1 MIHSLNTQLNTDDVV
16 VLYPDGKLCLSLV
29 KQTFETFG
37 MEAMKQTKVDVKH
50 DKHIVMIDFK
60 KKHFKPDSKEFN
72 RLKWCLENT
81 LTSSFTL
88 ACCAIDSLTGAVV
101 DIEWPT
107 LVQHRERKEIKPEF
121 DTLTDSQIPSFD
133 PLVHDLASQSEGWDQ
148 HAMEALEWLG
158 LAHIKASRIKKT
170 EKVPDP
176 FVSVYQPP
184 TPLIQETQMGTFVKL
199 TGLLPPTVMHNMM
212 TLVRKLM
219 TSGVTTHWASI
230 TCWGY
235 QDTPL
240 RWQQQTAQYHYYN
253 GENDYTCL
261 LLPNRTCY
269 LYQLLGHQ

>member
-1 MIHSLNTQLNTDDVV
+1 MHSLNTHLNTDDVV

-37 MEAMKQTKVDVKH
+37 IEAMKQTKADQKH

-60 KKHFKPDSKEFN
+60 KGHFKPDSKEFN

-81 LTSSFTL
+81 LTSSFAM
-88 ACCAIDSLTGAVV
+88 ACCAIDSLTGAIV

-107 LVQHRERKEIKPEF
+107 SLVERKERIEIKAEF
-121 DTLTDSQIPSFD
+121 DTITDAHIPSFEH
-133 PLVHDLASQSEGWDQ
+133 LAHDLSARSEGWDG

-170 EKVPDP
+170 EKIPDP

-184 TPLIQETQMGTFVKL
+184 TPFIQENQMGTFVKFS
-199 TGLLPPTVMHNMM
+199 GLLPAPLMHNIM
-212 TLVRKLM
+212 TIVRKLM

-240 RWQQQTAQYHYYN
+240 VWQQQTAHYHYYN

-261 LLPNRTCY
+261 FLPNNTCY
-269 LYQLLGHQ
+269 LYQLLGH